1 MRGRCCS
8 RKAGGLLGGPPV
20 AKSLLNTNSSDVKVG
35 RTAREPPVA
44 VSGQG
49 RRWGIS
55 IMVLG
60 HGMPQRSAPGRRRD
74 PLHHLPSGPDPAEL
88 IRTSRDGRAWRLSA
102 AGGDC
107 GSAAAA
113 GDARRGGIRR
123 QERAAPTLRGPSA
136 ESGLQPGPTG
146 LALAPRKAA
155 AAASQR
161 PNSPNSLFGTR
172 LSAVDEI
179 LTRAKL
185 SPNHHRQPPR
195 GTPADVTGPGQWSST
210 PLPRIKRAP
219 PLQETQRLWGARPRK
234 FPRSTLAGWNSR
246 IRGAPFIIPG

>member
-1 MRGRCCS
+1 MGMRGRCCS

-20 AKSLLNTNSSDVKVG
+20 VESLVNTDSNDVKVG
-35 RTAREPPVA
+35 RTVGEPLVA

-88 IRTSRDGRAWRLSA
+88 SRTSRDGRVLRLGA
-102 AGGDC
+102 ADGDC

-146 LALAPRKAA
+146 LALAPRNAA

-161 PNSPNSLFGTR
+161 PNSLNSLFGTE
-172 LSAVDEI
+172 L
-179 LTRAKL
+179 
-185 SPNHHRQPPR
+185 
-195 GTPADVTGPGQWSST
+195 
-210 PLPRIKRAP
+210 
-219 PLQETQRLWGARPRK
+219 ETLMK
-234 FPRSTLAGWNSR
+234 F
-246 IRGAPFIIPG
+246 